1 MLTRLSGAATTVA
14 PVIVTVIDN
23 SDLTHRSVIIR
34 NLTTDHQIRLNHRL
48 SIHDCFT
55 LYGQGICDFYRT
67 VQGSPACNF
76 IAAAFSQRDGQ
87 GISLTV
93 VCNFAFFSGLI
104 DAQFRAGSAQ
114 PKSPELT
121 ANYH

>member
-1 MLTRLSGAATTVA
+1 MLTRLSGAAATVA

-48 SIHDCFT
+48 SIHGCFT

-67 VQGSPACNF
+67 VQGSPAGNF

-93 VCNFAFFSGLI
+93 VTDFRSGI
-104 DAQFRAGSAQ
+104 YAVMSAAHVQ
-114 PKSPELT
+114 VSPKSPVPHVAE
-121 ANYH
+121 